1 MTLLSANNK
10 IETTETNHRELNKQV
25 LRLVGFYALSGWTDL
40 VLEYTRLGFVVEAT
54 FSPTNEDD
62 FTVILD
68 LFNKDGSFVKQI
80 IEE

>member
-1 MTLLSANNK
+1 MTLLSASNK

-40 VLEYTRLGFVVEAT
+40 VLEYTRMGFIVEAT

-68 LFNKDGSFVKQI
+68 LFYKDGSFAARL
-80 IEE
+80 IED